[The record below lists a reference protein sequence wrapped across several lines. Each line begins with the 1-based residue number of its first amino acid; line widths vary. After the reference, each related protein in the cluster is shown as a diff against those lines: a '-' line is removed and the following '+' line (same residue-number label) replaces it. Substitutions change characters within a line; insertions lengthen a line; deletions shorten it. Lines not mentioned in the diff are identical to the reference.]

1 MLETIHFTGAGGIRL
16 VGDVGGDVG
25 APLVLLLHGG
35 GQTRHSWR
43 GAMHA
48 LIANGYRAISLDAR
62 GHGDSEWAADGDYR
76 FATLA
81 SDLECVL
88 ASLPSAPALVGAS
101 MGGGTALTLVGKH
114 TAQVARAL
122 VLVDI
127 VPRMD
132 PLGIAKIQDFMSA
145 NSNGFASLEEAADAV
160 STYNPHRPRPNDL
173 SGLMKNLRHR
183 PDGRLYWHWDPR
195 VIADPDGSIQRRDL
209 DQLAAAAA
217 NVRIPTLLL
226 RGMHSDVVTDAGVAD
241 ARRSIT
247 DLEVIN
253 VAEAGHMIAG
263 DKNDAFN
270 EGLMAFLRRHLKP

>member
-1 MLETIHFTGAGGIRL
+1 MFETMQFTGAGGIQL
-16 VGDVGGDVG
+16 VGDVGGDAS

-62 GHGDSEWAADGDYR
+62 GHGDSGWAPDGDYR

-88 ASLPSAPALVGAS
+88 ASLPSRPALVGAS
-101 MGGGTALTLVGKH
+101 MGGGTALTLVGTH
-114 TAQVARAL
+114 SAQLARAL

-132 PLGIAKIQDFMSA
+132 PRGIAKIQRFMSA
-145 NSNGFASLEEAADAV
+145 NSNGFASLEAAADAV
-160 STYNPHRPRPNDL
+160 SAYNPHRPRPNDL
-173 SGLMKNLRHR
+173 SGLMKNLRRR

-195 VIADPDGSIQRRDL
+195 VIANPAGGVQRRDL

-226 RGMHSDVVTDAGVAD
+226 RGMHSDVVTDVAVAD

-247 DLEVIN
+247 GLEVIN

-270 EGLMAFLRRHLKP
+270 DGLLTFLRRHVQP